1 MVERYKPFPKWNR
14 APKQGFPD
22 RGGVMGSTS
31 TLDEYFHWGGD
42 PMKSH
47 TITIWRPHDSHNQ
60 HWFWMILVVYESGVD
75 ITLLVIERPGCTVW
89 EWIWSLSPHVWT
101 WRFIDD
107 GFAKWKSRKGPRQYV
122 FQIIFFQ
129 SLHSLTGVR
138 DLIPLLKIFNQC
150 NSVTRVLGF
159 DPLLKIFNI
168 QHASS

>member
-1 MVERYKPFPKWNR
+1 MESCPEAGLPRQRRCHGINVNPGWILSL
-14 APKQGFPD
+14 
-22 RGGVMGSTS
+22 GGG
-31 TLDEYFHWGGD
+31 

-107 GFAKWKSRKGPRQYV
+107 GFAKWKSRKGPRHV